1 MGSKGNQERRGAPD
15 GKILYKGG
23 GRDLWT
29 MNPDGSGAAKID
41 YNCPTVNGGVC
52 DNAVGDAIFS
62 PDGTKIAAEYFGDI
76 FVIPPGGGQASVI
89 RGSQEDGYPG
99 QELDPAWSPDGEK
112 IAFEHDG
119 NVPGSPYAIYTANA
133 DGSSTTATQITSTGV
148 ANPDWQPIV
157 PKLAVNDVRVKEK
170 TTTARF
176 TVTLSGASEQSVT
189 VDYATANGTA
199 KAPADYTTTT
209 GTLTFE
215 PGQTTQTIPVPVRG
229 DRRDERTEAFFVNLS
244 GQANTTVAD
253 TSGKGTIVDND

>member
-1 MGSKGNQERRGAPD
+1 MGSTGNQERRGAPD

-52 DNAVGDAIFS
+52 DNAVGDPIFS

-76 FVIPPGGGQASVI
+76 FVIPPGGGQARVI

-119 NVPGSPYAIYTANA
+119 NVPGSPYAIYAANA
-133 DGSSTTATQITSTGV
+133 DGSSTKAAARRRPRSRLQGLPTPTGSRSCPSSRST
-148 ANPDWQPIV
+148 
-157 PKLAVNDVRVKEK
+157 
-170 TTTARF
+170 T
-176 TVTLSGASEQSVT
+176 
-189 VDYATANGTA
+189 
-199 KAPADYTTTT
+199 
-209 GTLTFE
+209 
-215 PGQTTQTIPVPVRG
+215 
-229 DRRDERTEAFFVNLS
+229 
-244 GQANTTVAD
+244 
-253 TSGKGTIVDND
+253 